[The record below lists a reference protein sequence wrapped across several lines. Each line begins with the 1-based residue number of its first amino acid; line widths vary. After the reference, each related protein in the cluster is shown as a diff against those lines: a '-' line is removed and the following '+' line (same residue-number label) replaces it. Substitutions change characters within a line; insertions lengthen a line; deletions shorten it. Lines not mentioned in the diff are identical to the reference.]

1 MSTCNRVIIIGWD
14 GAGNFVRDAH
24 TPNLDRLFQQGASTL
39 EAQTAS
45 PTISAECWGTLLHGV
60 NPVKHGLTNT
70 KAEVEIFPD
79 DSPYPSIFRV
89 ARETFPLAKLAAYSA
104 WKPINDGIIEPS
116 IGVHK
121 ISMPDDE
128 LVQAIAAYIHENP
141 DFKLLYVQL
150 DLPDAAGHKYG
161 YNMPEQLRVI
171 EESDRQTGVILDA
184 LETAGLI
191 DDSLIIAVTDHGG
204 GGESAFD
211 HGSDHPMD
219 KTIFWSCKGPG
230 IAPGT
235 QLDDVNIAD
244 TATVVAHALGLTAPA
259 SWEGKM
265 PQGLFHGLQ

>member
-24 TPNLDRLFQQGASTL
+24 TPNLDRLFESGASTL
-39 EAQTAS
+39 EAQTAT

-60 NPVKHGLTNT
+60 DPVKHGLTNT
-70 KAEVEIFPD
+70 KAEAEVFLD

-89 ARETFPLAKLAAYSA
+89 AREAFPLAKLAAYSA

-128 LVQAIAAYIHENP
+128 LVHAIAAYIQENP

-161 YNMPEQLRVI
+161 YNMPDQLRVI
-171 EESDRQTGVILDA
+171 EESDQHTGVILEA
-184 LETAGLI
+184 LKQADLLKDT
-191 DDSLIIAVTDHGG
+191 LIIAVTDHGG
-204 GGESAFD
+204 GGENAFN
-211 HGSDHPMD
+211 HGSDHPLD
-219 KTIFWSCKGPG
+219 KTIFWSCTGPG
-230 IAPGT
+230 IAPCT
-235 QLDDVNIAD
+235 KLDNVTIAD
-244 TATVVAHALGLTAPA
+244 TATVVTHALGLDPPD
-259 SWEGKM
+259 SWEGKL
-265 PQGLFHGLQ
+265 PVGLFHSF

>member
-1 MSTCNRVIIIGWD
+1 MSTYNRVIIIGWD

-24 TPNLDRLFQQGASTL
+24 TPNLDRLFEAGAFTL

-60 NPVKHGLTNT
+60 DTVKHGLTNA
-70 KAEVEIFPD
+70 KAEVEAFPE

-89 ARETFPLAKLAAYSA
+89 AREAFPLAKLAAYSA
-104 WKPINDGIIEPS
+104 WKPINDGIIESS

-121 ISMPDDE
+121 MSMPDDE

-161 YNMPEQLRVI
+161 YNMPEQHRVI
-171 EESDRQTGVILDA
+171 EESDRHTGVILGA
-184 LETAGLI
+184 LEQADLLK
-191 DDSLIIAVTDHGG
+191 DSLIIAVTDHGG
-204 GGESAFD
+204 GGENAFD
-211 HGSDHPMD
+211 HGSDHPLD
-219 KTIFWSCKGPG
+219 KTIFWSCTGPG

-235 QLDDVNIAD
+235 KLDNVNIAD
-244 TATVVAHALGLTAPA
+244 TATVVAHALGLDAPA
-259 SWEGKM
+259 SWEGKL
-265 PQGLFHGLQ
+265 PEGLFPDL